1 MKKIGLVLSGGGSRG
16 FAHLGVIK
24 ALNEAGITPNV
35 VSGTSAGALVGAM
48 YCAGYSPDFIAELIK
63 QKGIFG
69 NLKFA
74 FNRLGLFSM
83 EKVEKLFLEY
93 IPHNNFL
100 NLKIPLYVSTMDLKR
115 GEVKYFKE
123 GELVKPILAS
133 CAIPGIFSPVEING
147 KKYIDGGIL
156 NNLPLEPIESI
167 CDIKIGVN
175 VMPSEKNMPVSS
187 VKDILMKCMM
197 LSIGIQ
203 TSNKLDRFD
212 FLIQPENIIRFNGLK
227 IKNADEMFKLG
238 YSETKLKLESALE
251 LFSKF

>member
-24 ALNEAGITPNV
+24 ALNEAGIIPNF
-35 VSGTSAGALVGAM
+35 VSGTSAGALIGAM
-48 YCAGYSPDFIAELIK
+48 YCSGYSPEFISELIK

-74 FNRLGLFSM
+74 LNRLGLFSL
-83 EKVEKLFLEY
+83 EKVEKLLLEY
-93 IPHNNFL
+93 IPNNNFSK
-100 NLKIPLYVSTMDLKR
+100 LKIPLFISAIDLKR
-115 GEVKYFKE
+115 GEVKYFNE

-147 KKYIDGGIL
+147 KRYIDGGIL
-156 NNLPLEPIESI
+156 NNLPLEPIESF

-175 VMPSEKNMPVSS
+175 VMPTERNMPVSS

-203 TSNKLDRFD
+203 TSLKLDRFD
-212 FLIQPENIIRFNGLK
+212 LLIQPENIIRFNGLK
-227 IKNADEMFKLG
+227 IKNADEMFNLG
-238 YSETKLKLESALE
+238 YSETKSKIERSLEI
-251 LFSKF
+251 FS